1 MIPTPDSHDKTQS
14 TAWLASWAALARPAP
29 GWP

>member
-1 MIPTPDSHDKTQS
+1 MIPTLDSHDSTQS